1 PTITASNK
9 CTIRAW
15 LALLVFRIV
24 ALFVLAAACQPKQ
37 PLQPSFFTRPK
48 DPNAPADCQATLAC
62 YDACAP
68 RTEECLLLCDR
79 RGHPKQVELARAV
92 TYCSA
97 QHGCTDLACIDE
109 RCAAELA
116 ACAPPPPIPAPSPM
130 QPQP

>member
-1 PTITASNK
+1 MV
-9 CTIRAW
+9 
-15 LALLVFRIV
+15 LVLV
-24 ALFVLAAACQPKQ
+24 AACQPKQ
-37 PLQPSFFTRPK
+37 PLQPSYFTQPK

-97 QHGCTDLACIDE
+97 QHGCTDQACIDA
-109 RCAAELA
+109 RCQPDLA
-116 ACAPPPPIPAPSPM
+116 ACAPAPPALAPSPM
-130 QPQP
+130 QPQPYPGQTAP